1 MLKNIYEIFDEV
13 GRAASKKDAIL
24 VLQYN
29 QTYTLKSVLKGMFDP
44 RVKFAITEIP
54 PYKKSDAPPGLG
66 YNSLHQEI
74 HRAYLFVEGEPR
86 AANLTPKR
94 REEILIQ
101 ILEVMESREA
111 EVFTNMLMKKHNAYK
126 GITLD
131 TVKKAFP
138 DILPA

>member
-44 RVKFAITEIP
+44 RVKFAITKIP

-86 AANLTPKR
+86 AVNLTLKR
-94 REEILIQ
+94 REELLIQ

-111 EVFTNMLMKKHNAYK
+111 EVFANMLLKKTDAYK

>member
-13 GRAASKKDAIL
+13 SRSASKKDAIL

-29 QTYTLKSVLKGMFDP
+29 QSYALKSVLKGMFDP
-44 RVKFAITEIP
+44 RVKFAITKIP

-66 YNSLHQEI
+66 YNSIHQEI

-101 ILEVMESREA
+101 ILEVLESREA
-111 EVFTNMLMKKHNAYK
+111 EVFANMLLKKTDAYK

-138 DILPA
+138 DILPS

>member
-1 MLKNIYEIFDEV
+1 MLKNIYEIFQEV
-13 GRAASKKDAIL
+13 ARSESKKDAIL

-29 QTYTLKSVLKGMFDP
+29 QTYALKSVLKGMFDP
-44 RVKFAITEIP
+44 RVKFTITKIP
-54 PYKKSDAPPGLG
+54 EYRKSDAPPGMG
-66 YNSLHQEI
+66 YSTIHQEI

-86 AANLTPKR
+86 TVNLTPKR

-101 ILEVMESREA
+101 ILEAMESREA
-111 EVFTNMLMKKHNAYK
+111 EVYANMLLKNSSAYK
-126 GITLD
+126 GITFD